1 MHLYVSNQKFLNEI
15 ILSSSSSS
23 SSSSFPV
30 RGWEMQTEKRQTWFL
45 TPWEVMKT
53 ATLAGTVLQGY
64 TSSWMSTRTYVVTK
78 MRYRAMGRLNR
89 NSAERKYGF
98 WSQCCLYPTKRYYT
112 SHLEALAQ
120 ILNLQ
125 NVRICTGYS
134 LRSFQAQNLNRG
146 RLFVRC
152 HSRATVSNRME
163 WWEPMNK
170 VDVDEPRFKFWLHH
184 SLMGANHLPQQALLC
199 KWEMSPVIFL

>member
-1 MHLYVSNQKFLNEI
+1 MRSSYHHHHHQVPHHSRYGAERCRQK
-15 ILSSSSSS
+15 
-23 SSSSFPV
+23 
-30 RGWEMQTEKRQTWFL
+30 RGRPDSWPLERSWRQAHWQEQSYRDTQVAECQPEPTLWLKR
-45 TPWEVMKT
+45 
-53 ATLAGTVLQGY
+53 G
-64 TSSWMSTRTYVVTK
+64 
-78 MRYRAMGRLNR
+78 YRAMGQLNR